1 MLAVLINVATVLIGS
16 TIGLIFGSRIKENY
30 TQGIMMAI
38 ALCTF
43 VIGVQSAIQTSNILI
58 VMVCLVIGTVIGVWL
73 KLDDRMNGASDRI
86 KVRLK
91 GTKLGNGPFAEAFMT
106 TTMLFCVGTMTV
118 IGSIEAGLNHNYDIL
133 IAKSIMDLMSS
144 LIFAAALG
152 PGVLLSAVSVLVIQ
166 GGIALLASVAAPI
179 LTTEVVTEMSAV
191 GGTLFIG
198 MAINLLGISQKHI
211 KIGDIVLRQNKKI
224 YWRLLLC
231 IVPIVARR
239 SKPARCSAKAAA
251 RSWQI
256 RLLPPRSS
264 LKLLLRSGSQASISR
279 LVHGGTSAIRCC
291 SRSRL

>member
-30 TQGIMMAI
+30 TQGIMTAI

-43 VIGVQSAIQTSNILI
+43 VIGVQSAVQTSNILI
-58 VMVCLVIGTVIGVWL
+58 VMICLVIGTVIGVWL

-86 KVRLK
+86 KERLK

-118 IGSIEAGLNHNYDIL
+118 IGSIEAGLNHNYEIL

-152 PGVLLSAVSVLVIQ
+152 AGVMLSAVSVLVIQ

-211 KIGDIVLRQNKKI
+211 KIGDMLPGIFL
-224 YWRLLLC
+224 
-231 IVPIVARR
+231 PILYF
-239 SKPARCSAKAAA
+239 PLAA
-251 RSWQI
+251 W
-256 RLLPPRSS
+256 L
-264 LKLLLRSGSQASISR
+264 SG
-279 LVHGGTSAIRCC
+279 LF
-291 SRSRL
+291 

>member
-1 MLAVLINVATVLIGS
+1 MFINVATVLIGS

-86 KVRLK
+86 KERLK
-91 GTKLGNGPFAEAFMT
+91 GTKLGKGPFAEAFMT

-118 IGSIEAGLNHNYDIL
+118 IGSIEAGLNHHYDIL

-152 PGVLLSAVSVLVIQ
+152 AGVLLSAVSVLVIQ

-198 MAINLLGISQKHI
+198 MAINLMGISHKHI
-211 KIGDIVLRQNKKI
+211 KIGDMLPAIFL
-224 YWRLLLC
+224 
-231 IVPIVARR
+231 PILYF
-239 SKPARCSAKAAA
+239 PLAA
-251 RSWQI
+251 WI
-256 RLLPPRSS
+256 
-264 LKLLLRSGSQASISR
+264 
-279 LVHGGTSAIRCC
+279 GG
-291 SRSRL
+291 LF